1 MEQQQQQAFFCQSC
15 RARLVLVRGDS
26 DGGDKRPPDSW
37 AALNASVFESGK
49 TYESFIVLDDRR
61 PGAAAGPQL
70 PAAAGLGPPAGRS
83 LEESFVVL
91 PGAASVLRPGP
102 AAAAAAQAAAVAAH
116 AAGTQDPT
124 PHPQQQQQQPGVQA
138 SPASAPPTSAGQ
150 TAGSGSAG
158 GSSSSSARAAG
169 GGLDA
174 KLDALAS
181 LCELASSETGVD
193 HPLCLDCAAQ
203 LREEVEAQVAELEGE
218 IGAYSN
224 ALRQLGE
231 EGAAAL
237 SEEEFAAELADLA
250 AQTAAAQ
257 QQQAQA
263 ESALTAVQ
271 RELAAQQAI
280 AADIAALEERYW
292 HDLNEYQL
300 SLQQHISERDGLLQ
314 RIDRA
319 GQQLLLLKSTNVL
332 NDTFRIW
339 HDGPFGTISGFRL
352 GRTPE
357 VPVEWEEINAAWG
370 QAVLLLATMA
380 TQCKLNFSAY
390 RLLPM
395 GSHPRVA
402 DKRGTYDLF
411 GPVAKLWGGSY
422 DKAMAG
428 FLACL
433 KEFGDFARARDIAE
447 GQPSLFEFPF
457 AIEGDKVGNYT
468 VRLSLLSKDAKWT
481 KALKLL
487 LADLKVA
494 LQWMIQRDMSSAKAP
509 QLPSLAQEGPTHNTA
524 A

>member
-70 PAAAGLGPPAGRS
+70 PAAAGLEPPAGRS
-83 LEESFVVL
+83 LEESFV
-91 PGAASVLRPGP
+91 
-102 AAAAAAQAAAVAAH
+102 
-116 AAGTQDPT
+116 
-124 PHPQQQQQQPGVQA
+124 
-138 SPASAPPTSAGQ
+138 
-150 TAGSGSAG
+150 
-158 GSSSSSARAAG
+158 
-169 GGLDA
+169 
-174 KLDALAS
+174 
-181 LCELASSETGVD
+181 
-193 HPLCLDCAAQ
+193 

>member
-83 LEESFVVL
+83 LEESFV
-91 PGAASVLRPGP
+91 
-102 AAAAAAQAAAVAAH
+102 
-116 AAGTQDPT
+116 
-124 PHPQQQQQQPGVQA
+124 
-138 SPASAPPTSAGQ
+138 
-150 TAGSGSAG
+150 
-158 GSSSSSARAAG
+158 
-169 GGLDA
+169 
-174 KLDALAS
+174 
-181 LCELASSETGVD
+181 
-193 HPLCLDCAAQ
+193 

-357 VPVEWEEINAAWG
+357 APVEWEEINAAWG